1 MSQLIDGK
9 DELGILFFKKTRK
22 LRDAI
27 EELGRE
33 LEFDKLMDEVGIQYT
48 YYDGR
53 KREFFEVGFHC
64 ACTAVGRETNAV
76 LTWSEPDNEIIT
88 IYADDEAAA
97 EQKILELAKK
107 LRRLLKDKP

>member
-9 DELGILFFKKTRK
+9 DELGLLFFKKTRK
-22 LRDAI
+22 LRDKL
-27 EELGRE
+27 EEQDRE
-33 LEFDKLMDEVGIQYT
+33 LEFDKLMEEVGIQYT

-76 LTWSEPDNEIIT
+76 LTWNEPDNELIF